1 MLDDYSLS
9 ISPDGNN
16 TYTLSLIRKT
26 EDGVL
31 PETSSA
37 ADDYKASL
45 LFNKPWTLEV
55 TNALTGRKTFSK
67 EVEAPTFLLHTDGW
81 EAGVYVVRALVG
93 EESLAGKIT
102 VK

>member
-1 MLDDYSLS
+1 MLDDYSLN
-9 ISPDGNN
+9 ISPDGNG

-37 ADDYKASL
+37 TDGYEAPR
-45 LFNKPWTLEV
+45 LFSKPWTLEV

-67 EVEAPTFLLHTDGW
+67 EVAEPSFLLHTDGW

-93 EESLAGKIT
+93 EKSLAGKIT

>member
-1 MLDDYSLS
+1 LTKHVRSVTGSYYFLK
-9 ISPDGNN
+9 I
-16 TYTLSLIRKT
+16 YFQ
-26 EDGVL
+26 
-31 PETSSA
+31 ETSSA
-37 ADDYKASL
+37 ADDYKASH

-93 EESLAGKIT
+93 DESLAGKIT